1 MFVGTFVQI
10 NILILNPE
18 IICGAR
24 RDIFATNNI
33 QYNISNQET
42 QTSNY
47 DSVQN
52 QEKLYLSS
60 IDARKLLF
68 RENGYNLFLY
78 R

>member
-10 NILILNPE
+10 NLLILNPE

-24 RDIFATNNI
+24 RDIFATNDI
-33 QYNISNQET
+33 QYNISNQK
-42 QTSNY
+42 TSNY

-52 QEKLYLSS
+52 QQKLYLSS

-68 RENGYNLFLY
+68 RENGYNLL
-78 R
+78 

>member
-10 NILILNPE
+10 NLLILNPE

-33 QYNISNQET
+33 QYNNSNQE
-42 QTSNY
+42 TSNY

-52 QEKLYLSS
+52 QQKLYLSS